1 MELIFLG
8 TASCYPTA
16 DRSVSCTLL
25 RFEDGRIWMFD
36 CGEGSQVQLQ
46 KSSAKP
52 GRIEKI
58 FITHLHGDHL
68 FGLPGLLCTLSNNM
82 SESKSDFLL
91 EIFGPHGL
99 RRYVRECL
107 SLSRSMLNFS
117 YVVHELMIA
126 QHQYPDDWHDW
137 KVDNDDNGCLHPQE
151 IGGRSIVCDDS
162 GVWEVFSEQSATV
175 LAGAALHSIPSFG
188 FVVTEADSPGRLD
201 VEKLKQLG
209 VPPGPLYGRIKAGH
223 SVEINGN
230 TIEPSSVLGP
240 KKKGRKVTIVGDT
253 CDASRMKKI
262 SQNSDVIVHEA
273 TLEEALRDKALENG
287 HSTPAMAAQ
296 FAKDI
301 GARVLILYHY
311 SQRYRQTADD
321 GEGDMDSVAKLLA
334 EAEAALS
341 DCDSCSVVASGDLM
355 EIPVKRRE

>member
-58 FITHLHGDHL
+58 FITHLHGDH
-68 FGLPGLLCTLSNNM
+68 
-82 SESKSDFLL
+82 
-91 EIFGPHGL
+91 
-99 RRYVRECL
+99 
-107 SLSRSMLNFS
+107 
-117 YVVHELMIA
+117 VHELIIA
-126 QHQYPDDWHDW
+126 QHQYPDDWQDW
-137 KVDNDDNGCLHPQE
+137 KVDSDDDGRLHPQE
-151 IGGRSIVCDDS
+151 IGGRSIVCDDN
-162 GVWEVFSEQSATV
+162 GVWEVFSGQSATV

-201 VEKLKQLG
+201 VEKLKRLC

-262 SQNSDVIVHEA
+262 AQNSDIVVHEA

-301 GARVLILYHY
+301 GASVLVLYHY
-311 SQRYRQTADD
+311 SQRYRQTAHDA
-321 GEGDMDSVAKLLA
+321 EGDVDSVTKLLA

>member
-82 SESKSDFLL
+82 SESKSDILL

-117 YVVHELMIA
+117 YVVHELIIA
-126 QHQYPDDWHDW
+126 QHQYPDDWQDW
-137 KVDNDDNGCLHPQE
+137 KVDSDDDGRLHPQE
-151 IGGRSIVCDDS
+151 IGGRSIVCDDN
-162 GVWEVFSEQSATV
+162 GVWEV
-175 LAGAALHSIPSFG
+175 
-188 FVVTEADSPGRLD
+188 
-201 VEKLKQLG
+201 
-209 VPPGPLYGRIKAGH
+209 
-223 SVEINGN
+223 
-230 TIEPSSVLGP
+230 
-240 KKKGRKVTIVGDT
+240 
-253 CDASRMKKI
+253 
-262 SQNSDVIVHEA
+262 NSDIVVHEA

-301 GARVLILYHY
+301 GASVLVLYHY
-311 SQRYRQTADD
+311 SQRYRQTAHDA
-321 GEGDMDSVAKLLA
+321 EGDVDSVTKLLA

>member
-46 KSSAKP
+46 KSTAKP

-58 FITHLHGDHL
+58 FITHLHGDH
-68 FGLPGLLCTLSNNM
+68 
-82 SESKSDFLL
+82 
-91 EIFGPHGL
+91 
-99 RRYVRECL
+99 
-107 SLSRSMLNFS
+107 
-117 YVVHELMIA
+117 VHELMIA
-126 QHQYPDDWHDW
+126 QHQYPDDWQDW
-137 KVDNDDNGCLHPQE
+137 KVDSDDNGCLHPQE

-162 GVWEVFSEQSATV
+162 GVWEVFSGQSATV

-201 VEKLKQLG
+201 AEKLKQLG

-240 KKKGRKVTIVGDT
+240 KKNGRKVTIVGDT

-262 SQNSDVIVHEA
+262 AQNSDVVVHEA

-321 GEGDMDSVAKLLA
+321 AEGDVDCVAKLLA

-341 DCDSCSVVASGDLM
+341 DCDSCSVVASRDLM

>member
-8 TASCYPTA
+8 TASCYPTT

-58 FITHLHGDHL
+58 FITHLHGDH
-68 FGLPGLLCTLSNNM
+68 
-82 SESKSDFLL
+82 
-91 EIFGPHGL
+91 
-99 RRYVRECL
+99 
-107 SLSRSMLNFS
+107 
-117 YVVHELMIA
+117 VHELMIA

-223 SVEINGN
+223 SVKIHGN

-262 SQNSDVIVHEA
+262 AQNSDVVVHEA

-321 GEGDMDSVAKLLA
+321 AEGDMDSVAKLLA

>member
-25 RFEDGRIWMFD
+25 RFEDGGIWMFD

-68 FGLPGLLCTLSNNM
+68 FGLPGLLCTLSNNAG
-82 SESKSDFLL
+82 ESKSDFLL

-99 RRYVRECL
+99 RRYIRECL

-126 QHQYPDDWHDW
+126 EYQYPDDWQDW
-137 KVDNDDNGCLHPQE
+137 KVDNDDHGNLHPQE
-151 IGGRSIVCDDS
+151 IRGRSIECDD
-162 GVWEVFSEQSATV
+162 GVWQVFSGSSATV
-175 LAGAALHSIPSFG
+175 VAGAAVHSIPSFG

-201 VEKLKQLG
+201 VNKLKQLG
-209 VPPGPLYGRIKAGH
+209 VPPGPLYGQIKAGH
-223 SVEINGN
+223 SIQVNGN
-230 TIEPSSVLGP
+230 TIEPASVLGP
-240 KKKGRKVTIVGDT
+240 KKIGRKVTIVGDT
-253 CDASRMKKI
+253 SDASRMKKI
-262 SQNSDVIVHEA
+262 AHNSDIVVHEA
-273 TLEEALRDKALENG
+273 TLEEALKDKALEFG

-301 GARVLILYHY
+301 GAKVLVLYHY
-311 SQRYRQTADD
+311 SQRYRQTVDV
-321 GEGDMDSVAKLLA
+321 EGDVDSVDKLLA

-341 DCDSCSVVASGDLM
+341 DCDSCSVIASRDLM
-355 EIPVKRRE
+355 EIPVKRREQ